1 MLRKRTEMSDGRMH
15 RRLQSF
21 KITVPMLPLPL
32 PASRRPLII
41 YLTVYHRVAVN

>member
-1 MLRKRTEMSDGRMH
+1 MSQASVC

-21 KITVPMLPLPL
+21 KITAPIPLL
-32 PASRRPLII
+32 LLLLVVAVSSRPLII